1 MPGTRVFADMLGT
14 DFYCKAE
21 PVEKECPNYDG
32 GIGPEIDSR
41 TGELSCRKCFI
52 VFGNSNATDDE
63 IHDDDA
69 IDAEN
74 SEAVELNFTPE
85 AEKLIQWTPEQAQRE
100 EMRNIIAREASKIN
114 NTDQEFAVYMVD
126 NQYDIIAEVIKL
138 TDANAPGF
146 EGGRNRLPKILS
158 VTAHYMKRLP
168 FGDAMSIMRI
178 KSSSI
183 NKRKTILDNLYRTDI
198 DNPMDRAISDIGK
211 QLGVN
216 DKIISL
222 AIEEYGK
229 RPRTNKEPKILAQA
243 GAWLYLYAKKSN
255 FKLTKKDFSKIPNL
269 SRDALNRAIA
279 SYKDLPQS

>member
-198 DNPMDRAISDIGK
+198 GNPMAMNINDIGQ
-211 QLGVN
+211 QLGISSV
-216 DKIISL
+216 IISK
-222 AIEEYGK
+222 AIEEWEK
-229 RPRTNKEPKILAQA
+229 TRPTNSQAKILAQA
-243 GAWLYLYAKKSN
+243 AAWLYLQAKQAKYN
-255 FKLTKKDFSKIPNL
+255 ITKAEFDKIPNL
-269 SRDALNRAIA
+269 SRSALNMAIE
-279 SYKDLPQS
+279 SYRNLPQS